1 MSGTSPATVIHNA
14 KINLL
19 ATLLNNAALAF
30 VVAGLIAPMVAGQ
43 LQGGLHALATL
54 AWVGLGVA
62 LHIVARHAAYNHSL
76 ASWTRS

>member
-1 MSGTSPATVIHNA
+1 MSGTSPATAIHNA
-14 KINLL
+14 RINLL

-30 VVAGLIAPMVAGQ
+30 IVAGFIAPTVAGQ

-62 LHIVARHAAYNHSL
+62 LHIVARAVL
-76 ASWTRS
+76 GRLR